1 MKARALLLIGG
12 LALGALSLLA
22 EEKAPSK
29 DDCAACHED
38 VVKAFEQTAHGAAM
52 ARRSPEILARSCA
65 VCHAPAPAHLEEPST
80 ANVRR
85 KPAEE
90 ACLSCHQD
98 RLGSLAL
105 ATPGHPRSGVSC
117 TACHAPSH
125 LAPPAAEPM
134 LAAAPTDL
142 CGSCHRAE
150 AARFR
155 LPYAHREGAGPM
167 DCTRCHDVHGLSPRG
182 RLSQAKDG
190 GVCLDCHTEKAGPFV
205 YPHAPQRLDG
215 CLSCHTPHG
224 SANPRLLV
232 RRQVADL
239 CLECHSR
246 VPAFHNLS
254 SARYRD
260 CTRCHAEVHGSNR
273 SPVFFQE

>member
-1 MKARALLLIGG
+1 MKARALFLLAGFALGG
-12 LALGALSLLA
+12 LSFAA

-29 DDCAACHED
+29 ADCAACHEE
-38 VVKAFEQTAHGAAM
+38 VVQAFEGTPHGAAM
-52 ARRSPEILARSCA
+52 ARRSPDTLAASCA
-65 VCHAPAPAHLEEPST
+65 VCHVPSPAHLEEPST

-85 KPAEE
+85 KPGEE
-90 ACLSCHQD
+90 ACLSCHKD

-105 ATPGHPRSGVSC
+105 ATPGHPRAGVSC
-117 TACHAPSH
+117 LECHAPSH
-125 LAPPAAEPM
+125 LAPPAAAPL
-134 LAAAPTDL
+134 LAAPPRDL

-150 AARFR
+150 ASAFR

-182 RLSQAKDG
+182 RLSEAKDG
-190 GVCLDCHTEKAGPFV
+190 GACLDCHSEKAGPFV
-205 YPHAPQRLDG
+205 FPHAPQRLEG
-215 CLSCHTPHG
+215 CLSCHRPHG

-232 RRQVADL
+232 RRRVADL

-246 VPAFHNLS
+246 VPAFHDLS
-254 SARYRD
+254 RARYRD